1 MAPTLARPIGHE
13 DRLSLVEH
21 LDELRSRLIV
31 CASVLL
37 VAFVVCAWQN
47 EALLGTLNAP
57 LERATE
63 TSIKKGYGLPGQIE
77 KTQQAVRAIGT
88 QQTAITEALADP
100 DLELSAETRRA
111 LQQGSAQVQ
120 QALKELPR
128 TKGNQPVT
136 LRVGEPFLT
145 TLTVALY
152 FSLLFSLPLILY
164 QLYAFVLPAFRPEE
178 RRVALP
184 LMAMVP
190 VLFVAGVVFGYF
202 VVLPPATQFL
212 QNFNSD
218 SFNVLVQAQDY
229 YKFAVL
235 ALAAL
240 GLLFQLPVAILA
252 ATRTGVVTPL
262 QLRQNRRYALLVIA
276 VVAMLLPGTD
286 PVTMLLSMAPL
297 LVLFELSIWL
307 AVFFNRNVPEGGA
320 LGRWRDRWDA
330 DEDEDAEDDV
340 DVWADVDEE
349 RYLEDDV
356 VLEEDLLRDLDD
368 DEDEPDE
375 DEDGARR
382 DPDALP

>member
-1 MAPTLARPIGHE
+1 MPSTLARPIGHE

-31 CASVLL
+31 CGSVLL
-37 VAFVVCAWQN
+37 IAFVVCAWQN

-63 TSIKKGYGLPGQIE
+63 TSIKKGYGLPGQLE

-88 QQTAITEALADP
+88 QQAVIGKALADP
-100 DLELSAETRRA
+100 DLELPAATRKA
-111 LQQGSAQVQ
+111 LQQGNAAVAQAVRD
-120 QALKELPR
+120 LPR
-128 TKGNQPVT
+128 TRGNQPVT
-136 LRVGEPFLT
+136 LRVGEPFMT

-152 FSLLFSLPLILY
+152 FSLLISMPLILY

-178 RRVALP
+178 KRIALP

-190 VLFVAGVVFGYF
+190 FLFIGGVTFGYF

-235 ALAAL
+235 ALAGL
-240 GLLFQLPVAILA
+240 GILFQLPVAILA
-252 ATRTGVVTPL
+252 ATRVGLVTPL
-262 QLRQNRRYALLVIA
+262 QLRQNRRYSLLIIA

-286 PVTMLLSMAPL
+286 PITMLISMTPL
-297 LVLFELSIWL
+297 LILYEASIWL
-307 AVFFNRNVPEGGA
+307 AVLFNRGREQGDV
-320 LGRWRDRWDA
+320 LSRWRDEWGEGAEEDL
-330 DEDEDAEDDV
+330 DEEPEE
-340 DVWADVDEE
+340 WADVDEE
-349 RYLEDDV
+349 EYFEDD
-356 VLEEDLLRDLDD
+356 LATAADAGADD
-368 DEDEPDE
+368 G
-375 DEDGARR
+375 DGEGPGVTR
-382 DPDALP
+382 P